1 MFFSIFYSFWL
12 CLEKQGAP
20 TNRGCTI
27 YYHSILTNFGQ
38 ILQKLFLFC
47 LACTHTSQW
56 LFVSYQVAQHQDDTI
71 AARNL
76 ELGTAADNNDA
87 CSRTVSTAFSNWCTH
102 IYAPICL
109 MLLKVGFIVD
119 VFPNIQGSCPTFP
132 GRISA
137 EQLLSVERVQY
148 CPASV

>member
-27 YYHSILTNFGQ
+27 YYHSILQTLGRSCKNCSCSGW
-38 ILQKLFLFC
+38 
-47 LACTHTSQW
+47 LAHTRANDSLSHTRSPITKMTPSPQETW
-56 LFVSYQVAQHQDDTI
+56 
-71 AARNL
+71 NL
-76 ELGTAADNNDA
+76 ELQLTTTMHVAVQFLQLFQIGA
-87 CSRTVSTAFSNWCTH
+87 H

-119 VFPNIQGSCPTFP
+119 VFPNIQGSCLTFL